1 MAARSP
7 DQNLDS
13 LLDTMSNVVGILVV
27 LVAVTQLS
35 IGDAV
40 ERITGERLASEPV
53 SAETLAQRAQEAEE
67 IEAAI
72 VAAEGQLQAYPAT
85 AARSGVLVE
94 ELLPHV
100 ERLEELAG
108 RLDIEEVVPERI
120 AQQALRHRGEQDR
133 LSSEI
138 SDRQKRVQGLEAL
151 MGSVPEETRP
161 KVARLPN
168 PRTPPPGAKES
179 AVLCR
184 YGRCALLDL
193 AGMRA
198 MLRLGIENALGTGG
212 GFTYEDRPWLLN
224 WFSKKTMG
232 SGNYYW
238 AFREDDRAFFADIKW
253 EDVGY
258 GETAMELSRPDSAF
272 VEGLTDLGQKGRFLR
287 FYAWSDSFEAYLEAR
302 YLAEQLGWDVS
313 WLAIDESEEV
323 GINLVGRSKRRILL
337 D

>member
-35 IGDAV
+35 ISDAV
-40 ERITGERLASEPV
+40 ERITGERSALEPV
-53 SAETLAQRAQEAEE
+53 SAEALALGAQQAED

-72 VAAEGQLQAYPAT
+72 VAAQGELEVYQAS
-85 AARSGVLVE
+85 AARAGVLAE
-94 ELLPHV
+94 ELRPHV
-100 ERLEELAG
+100 ETLENLAG
-108 RLDIEEVVPERI
+108 RLDTSDLISERI
-120 AQQALRHRGEQDR
+120 VQQTLRHRGERDR

-138 SDRQKRVQGLEAL
+138 SDRRRRVQGLEAL

-168 PRTPPPGAKES
+168 PRTPPVGATES

-193 AGMRA
+193 AGMRG

-253 EDVGY
+253 EDIGY
-258 GETAMELSRPDSAF
+258 GESSPELSKKDSAF
-272 VEGLTDLGQKGRFLR
+272 VRGLSELGRDGRFLR

-313 WLAIDESEEV
+313 WLAIDEAEEV